1 MKRPKQMIWMLAIGI
16 LAAIS
21 GCSNTPSTAVPA
33 EAMTAKDPLTP
44 PPYLIQPGD
53 NLDIKFFLQPRV
65 ERIRN
70 RPA

>member
-44 PPYLIQPGD
+44 PPISFNPGTTWTSS
-53 NLDIKFFLQPRV
+53 FFTTPS
-65 ERIRN
+65 
-70 RPA
+70 